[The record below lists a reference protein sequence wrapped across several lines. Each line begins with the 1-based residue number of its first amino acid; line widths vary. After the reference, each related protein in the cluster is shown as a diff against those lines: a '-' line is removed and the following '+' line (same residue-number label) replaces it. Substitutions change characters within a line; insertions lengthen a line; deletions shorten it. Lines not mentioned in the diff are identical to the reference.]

1 MLKITHERPKSPTA
15 ELELEGAIE
24 VLRRDGGMYQ
34 KSATLQLRSA
44 LTPTHLLCLVTMIT
58 AHFGATQ
65 TALPDLPSHS
75 PPAGDLHLGP
85 PERPLHP
92 GVHGPFPGQQRDQ
105 PRAHSG
111 LPPTEPFCE
120 SSKASW
126 IKQKVGLFNFC
137 SVSVDFIFAGLI
149 FRFVPR

>member
-1 MLKITHERPKSPTA
+1 MLKITHERPKGPTA

-24 VLRRDGGMYQ
+24 VLRRDDRMYQ

-44 LTPTHLLCLVTMIT
+44 PTLRHLLCLVPMIT

-65 TALPDLPSHS
+65 AALPDLPSHS

-92 GVHGPFPGQQRDQ
+92 GVQGPFPGQQRAQ

-111 LPPTEPFCE
+111 VPPTKPFCK

-126 IKQKVGLFNFC
+126 IKQKVGLFHFC
-137 SVSVDFIFAGLI
+137 SVSVDFNFAGLL
-149 FRFVPR
+149 FRFVLR